1 MKIILNGT
9 SSSGKTSIIKL
20 LPNNVKK
27 ISFDDFIDKIYCDHD
42 IKPADSLY
50 KNKYYTEKQ
59 KSKIFKDYVWKYFKS
74 EIKNSNNFIIDLV
87 DFGENQLSLKKHL
100 SISINNIK
108 NVLLYTNLN
117 SLIRNIDKRKSYD
130 PRGLFVFNHF
140 TQIYTYTDNEN
151 EAIDSVCLK
160 DFIKNLK
167 NIKYFFLNEKDLI
180 EFAKKIFENLNIKNL
195 QINKNYYIK
204 PIFKYDIVL
213 NSTNK
218 TSKELVKELYQ

>member
-1 MKIILNGT
+1 MRIILNGT

-27 ISFDDFIDKIYCDHD
+27 ISLDGFFDKIYCDHD
-42 IKPADSLY
+42 IKPHESLY

-59 KSKIFKDYVWKYFKS
+59 RDNIFKDYLWKYYKS

-87 DFGENQLSLKKHL
+87 ETENPLSLNNYL
-100 SISINNIK
+100 SINNIK

-117 SLIRNIDKRKSYD
+117 SLIRNIDIRRNYE
-130 PRGLFVFNHF
+130 PRGLFVFDQF
-140 TQIYTYTDNEN
+140 TEIYTYTDNVT
-151 EAIDSVCLK
+151 EAIDIVCFK
-160 DFIKNLK
+160 DFIKDLK
-167 NIKYFFLNEKDLI
+167 YIKYFFSNETELI
-180 EFAKKIFENLNIKNL
+180 EFAKKIFKNLNIKRL

-204 PIFKYDIVL
+204 PIFKYDVVL

-218 TSKELVKELYQ
+218 TPYELVNELYQ